1 MSSMSRTPGSRSHF
15 IASQHSS
22 HAARYPSPELGA
34 TTKALESR
42 SWTFAIDRPALI
54 NRPRSLGELSQVSR
68 TSSTVDL
75 GKQYKNWSTARVEE
89 ARLRTEFNAS
99 ESRWRRA
106 KQTYQRTKKQY
117 EKAIDPSKTSVDPF
131 SNTLV
136 NLRELFELDRA
147 YLETQAVEVT
157 RRRKTLEEVQRNLQN
172 NETLFM
178 EAARR
183 TMQPDPFRTLSP
195 TVISPEVSMMPQNGN
210 GRLGPQLDNR
220 LTKLYEKEAQAN
232 IFGERLADLEY
243 DYNAALDSR
252 EYRRDH
258 DEPLSTTDEQFEATI
273 EHERVEILQDLD
285 KATKEVE
292 EMKAICDAAGLD
304 VEAHRSNVANHN
316 DIALTDAQFARHEEY
331 RLLFDESTSLMPQA
345 AFEDAEFVEKPPSD
359 HGSDTFVESV
369 HESQPDDRLNQWFE
383 SLTA

>member
-1 MSSMSRTPGSRSHF
+1 MSRTPGSRSQF
-15 IASQHSS
+15 LASQHSS
-22 HAARYPSPELGA
+22 RAARYPSPELGA
-34 TTKALESR
+34 STKALESR
-42 SWTFAIDRPALI
+42 SWTFAVDRPALI

-75 GKQYKNWSTARVEE
+75 GKHYKSWATARAEE
-89 ARLRTEFNAS
+89 AKLRAEFNAS
-99 ESRWRRA
+99 ELQWRRA
-106 KQTYQRTKKQY
+106 KQTYLRTRKQY
-117 EKAIDPSKTSVDPF
+117 EKAIDPSKTSVDPS
-131 SNTLV
+131 SNTLA

-157 RRRKTLEEVQRNLQN
+157 RRRKTLEEVQQDLQN
-172 NETLFM
+172 NVTLFM

-183 TMQPDPFRTLSP
+183 TMQPDPYRALSP
-195 TVISPEVSMMPQNGN
+195 MVISPEVSMMPHNGIE
-210 GRLGPQLDNR
+210 RSEPQLDIR

-273 EHERVEILQDLD
+273 EQERVKILQGLD
-285 KATKEVE
+285 EATKEVV

-304 VEAHRSNVANHN
+304 VEAHRSNVAYPDNT
-316 DIALTDAQFARHEEY
+316 ALTDDTFARREDFQ
-331 RLLFDESTSLMPQA
+331 LPFAIKPQA
-345 AFEDAEFVEKPPSD
+345 AFEDAEIVEKPPSD
-359 HGSDTFVESV
+359 HGSDTFVDPLH
-369 HESQPDDRLNQWFE
+369 HESQPNDRLHQWFE
-383 SLTA
+383 TLAA

>member
-1 MSSMSRTPGSRSHF
+1 MSRTPGSRSQF
-15 IASQHSS
+15 LASRHSP
-22 HAARYPSPELGA
+22 HAARYPSPELGV

-42 SWTFAIDRPALI
+42 SRTFAVDRPTLV
-54 NRPRSLGELSQVSR
+54 NRPRSLGDLSQVSG

-75 GKQYKNWSTARVEE
+75 GKQYKSWASARVEE

-99 ESRWRRA
+99 ELQWRRA
-106 KQTYQRTKKQY
+106 KQAYQRTKKQY
-117 EKAIDPSKTSVDPF
+117 EKAIDPSKTSVDP
-131 SNTLV
+131 SSSTLA

-157 RRRKTLEEVQRNLQN
+157 RRRKTLEDVQQNLQN

-183 TMQPDPFRTLSP
+183 TMQPQPLRALSP
-195 TVISPEVSMMPQNGN
+195 IVISPEVSMMAHNGN
-210 GRLGPQLDNR
+210 GRPEPQLDDR
-220 LTKLYEKEAQAN
+220 LTRLYEKEAQAS

-273 EHERVEILQDLD
+273 EQERVKILKDLGE
-285 KATKEVE
+285 ATEEVE

-304 VEAHRSNVANHN
+304 IEAHRSNVVDHDN
-316 DIALTDAQFARHEEY
+316 DALTDAQLARQEEY
-331 RLLFDESTSLMPQA
+331 RHPFDESTSLMPQA
-345 AFEDAEFVEKPPSD
+345 AFEDAEFIEKPPSD
-359 HGSDTFVESV
+359 HGSDTFIESL
-369 HESQPDDRLNQWFE
+369 HESQPDERLNQWFE